1 MVSVNVKRK
10 LNNIDQVIDIE
21 KHNEFNL
28 IKEDVNEAVQ
38 QSKSLDIESK
48 KIEWLIDFLKDPND
62 DCEFI
67 IAYYS

>member
-21 KHNEFNL
+21 KRNEFNL
-28 IKEDVNEAVQ
+28 IKEDVKEAVQ

-48 KIEWLIDFLKDPND
+48 KLE
-62 DCEFI
+62 
-67 IAYYS
+67 

>member
-48 KIEWLIDFLKDPND
+48 KIE
-62 DCEFI
+62 
-67 IAYYS
+67 